1 MSGGLLL
8 AVLFAAY
15 ALFSRRL
22 SRSSFTGP
30 MLFTAVGLFAAW
42 VTLEEGALLSS
53 FALQLESDVVQTL
66 LEGTLV
72 IILFS
77 DAALIDVRRVRRT
90 AFLPTRLLLIGL
102 PLTMVLGTVIA
113 MLLVPGIGLWPAAI
127 IAIILS
133 PTDAALGQAVV
144 ANEEVP
150 DLVRQGLGIESGL
163 NDGLVVPF
171 LAIALAAANSEMQT
185 ASEILD
191 LFVKEIGFA
200 VAVGAAIGWFGAWAA
215 RHATARGW
223 IGREGRQVLVVFL
236 AILCAIAAE
245 QVHGSAFI
253 AAFVGGMVF
262 GEGVR
267 RSFPDICHFSE
278 GVGHLMTM
286 LTFFV
291 FGGLILYPTL
301 GIVGWQALLYAIL
314 SLTVIRIIPVLISL
328 VGTDL
333 EFPTKL
339 YIGWF
344 GPRGLASLVFMGTV
358 IVSSDPSFAPTVFK
372 VGATTV
378 GLSVLL
384 HGITAWPASNR
395 YASWYNRAED
405 MSEDDMVES
414 SDVEM
419 MPGRRLDGRF
429 GMVGDLDDD

>member
-72 IILFS
+72 IIPFS

-333 EFPTKL
+333 ELPTKL

-429 GMVGDLDDD
+429 GMAGDLDDD

>member
-22 SRSSFTGP
+22 SMSSFTGP
-30 MLFTAVGLFAAW
+30 MMFTAAGLFAAW
-42 VTLEEGALLSS
+42 LTLEEGAVLSS
-53 FALQLESDVVQTL
+53 FALELESDVVQVL

-77 DAALIDVRRVRRT
+77 DAALIDIRRVRRT

-102 PLTMVLGTVIA
+102 PLTMILGTVTA
-113 MLLVPGIGLWPAAI
+113 MLLVPSLGLWPAAI

-185 ASEILD
+185 GSEILD
-191 LFVKEIGFA
+191 LFVREIGFA
-200 VAVGAAIGWFGAWAA
+200 VAVGVAIGWVGAWAA
-215 RHATARGW
+215 RQATAREW
-223 IGREGRQVLVVFL
+223 VGREGRQVLVVFL

-253 AAFVGGMVF
+253 AAFVGGAVF
-262 GEGVR
+262 GDGVR

-301 GIVGWQALLYAIL
+301 EIVGWKALLYAIL
-314 SLTVIRIIPVLISL
+314 SLTVIRMVPVLISL

-333 EFPTKL
+333 ELPTKL

-395 YASWYNRAED
+395 YAAWYNRAED
-405 MSEDDMVES
+405 MSDDEMVES
-414 SDVEM
+414 MDVEM
-419 MPGRRLDGRF
+419 MPGRRLDGRL
-429 GMVGDLDDD
+429 GMEGDIDED

>member
-1 MSGGLLL
+1 MTGGLLL
-8 AVLFAAY
+8 AALFAVY

-22 SRSSFTGP
+22 SQSSFTGP
-30 MLFTAVGLFAAW
+30 MMFTAAGLLAAW
-42 VTLEEGALLSS
+42 VTFESGALLSS
-53 FALQLESDVVQTL
+53 FALELESDVVQTL

-102 PLTMVLGTVIA
+102 PLTMILGTVIA
-113 MLLVPGIGLWPAAI
+113 MLLVPNLGLWPAAI

-171 LAIALAAANSEMQT
+171 LAIALAAANTEMQT
-185 ASEILD
+185 ASGILD

-200 VAVGAAIGWFGAWAA
+200 VVVGAAIGWFGAWAA

-236 AILCAIAAE
+236 AILCALVAG

-253 AAFVGGMVF
+253 AAFVGGVVF
-262 GEGVR
+262 GDGVR
-267 RSFPDICHFSE
+267 RSFPNICHFSE
-278 GVGHLMTM
+278 GLGHLMTM
-286 LTFFV
+286 LTFFI

-301 GIVGWQALLYAIL
+301 EIVGWKALLYAIL
-314 SLTVIRIIPVLISL
+314 SLTVIRMVPVMISL
-328 VGTDL
+328 IGTDL
-333 EFPTKL
+333 ELPTKL

-358 IVSSDPSFAPTVFK
+358 IVSSDPSFAPVVFK

-395 YASWYNRAED
+395 YAAWFNRAED
-405 MSEDDMVES
+405 MSDDEMVEGM
-414 SDVEM
+414 DVEM
-419 MPGRRLDGRF
+419 MPGRRLDGRL
-429 GMVGDLDDD
+429 GMSGDLDED